1 MITLTQFRRL
11 NTEALASTATFIAA
25 GITASPTTFGL
36 NTGQA
41 TVLSDAAEVLATYI
55 TDLQAALAVV
65 DSLRIGQEAAKQTV
79 IDEFSSLLNLSY
91 ADPAVSDVSLG
102 GLGLAPRN
110 NGRSTVVP
118 VQPTDLIA
126 TPRVDGTVKL
136 VWDGTGNKYGVMFE
150 VQAGSIDATEW
161 VTVASTTRRNIIVS
175 GFTPGQIRWFKVR
188 ASKNGVFSEW
198 SLVEGI
204 YLPTNGETLM
214 LAQAA

>member
-25 GITASPTTFGL
+25 GIAPTPANFGL
-36 NTGQA
+36 NAGQA
-41 TVLSDAAEVLATYI
+41 TALTDAADVLSSYN

-79 IDEFSSLLNLSY
+79 IEEFTTLLNLSY
-91 ADPAVSDVSLG
+91 ADPAVSDISLG

-110 NGRSTVVP
+110 TTRSTVVP

-136 VWDGTGNKYGVMFE
+136 SWNGTGNKYGVVFE

-161 VTVASTTRRNIIVS
+161 VTVASTTRKNIVVS

-188 ASKNGVFSEW
+188 ATKNGFVTEW

-204 YLPTNGETLM
+204 YLPTNVSEFAM
-214 LAQAA
+214 LQAA